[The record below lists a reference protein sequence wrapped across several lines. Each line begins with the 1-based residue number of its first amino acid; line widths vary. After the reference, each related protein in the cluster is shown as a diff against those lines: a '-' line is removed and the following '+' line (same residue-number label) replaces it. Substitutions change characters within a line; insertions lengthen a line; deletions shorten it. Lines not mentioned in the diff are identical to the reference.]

1 MPRVFAQTYNIA
13 GGGQVPFFDFIGQ
26 GRNPERAASSSS
38 LTGPPLEKEND
49 DTDGS
54 TNDEKACSS
63 EGKWLIECGS
73 HGARVKQNNNNNN
86 NNNNKALV
94 ASS

>member
-26 GRNPERAASSSS
+26 GNPERAASSSS
-38 LTGPPLEKEND
+38 LTGAPSEEND

-54 TNDEKACSS
+54 TSG
-63 EGKWLIECGS
+63 EGKWLIEYGS
-73 HGARVKQNNNNNN
+73 HGGRVKQNNN
-86 NNNNKALV
+86 
-94 ASS
+94 